1 MQLTLHALDRIKRF
15 DGRYHAFITVARER
29 ACSDAARADREIA
42 AGIDKGP
49 LHGIPYALK
58 DSIDTQG
65 IRTTAGSSTF
75 LDHIPERD
83 AVAATLMREAGGVLL
98 GKLAMYEFG
107 TVGPSFDL
115 PFPAVRNPWD
125 MERITGGSSSGCAAA
140 VAAGFARVVIGSDS
154 GGSIRSPASYCGVV
168 GIKPSYGSLDMAGI
182 FPLSPAVDHI
192 GIMATSVE
200 EAAICLDVLQ
210 RGNSKSATA
219 DIIRGVSGLKIAYG
233 RNWSAGQADIDVQ
246 KALDETAVRLTAL
259 GAQITEVQLPD
270 YPLIEASG
278 AVLIQAEA
286 FRLHAARLKSVPEL
300 YGCLAFQNL
309 ASGVMLSPDDEAAAC
324 YLKRTTTETF
334 DRTIFH
340 NFDAL
345 LLASTLTCAPAFSE
359 FDGKTPRW
367 TEMRTIPFNLTGHPA
382 LAVPSALSSR
392 GLPLGLQIV
401 GRHGGEAMVCRIGA
415 ACSAHLRCPEL
426 AGELAKNPG

>member
-1 MQLTLHALDRIKRF
+1 MQITLYALDRIKRF
-15 DGRYHAFITVARER
+15 DGQYHAFITVTRER
-29 ACSDAARADREIA
+29 ACSDASRADREIA

-75 LDHIPERD
+75 LDHIPGRD
-83 AVAATLMREAGGVLL
+83 AAAATLMREAGGVLL

-107 TVGPSFDL
+107 AVGPSFDL
-115 PFPAVRNPWD
+115 PFSAVRNPWD
-125 MERITGGSSSGCAAA
+125 RNRITGGSSSGCAAA

-168 GIKPSYGSLDMAGI
+168 GLKPTYGLLDDTGI
-182 FPLSPAVDHI
+182 FPLSPSVDHA
-192 GIMATSVE
+192 GIMAASVE
-200 EAAICLDVLQ
+200 DAAICLDVLQ
-210 RGNSKSATA
+210 GRKPKAATA
-219 DIIRGVSGLKIAYG
+219 DVSRGVCGLRIAYG

-246 KALDETAVRLTAL
+246 KALDEAAARLSAL

-270 YPLIEASG
+270 YELIEACG

-286 FRLHAARLKSVPEL
+286 FRLHATRLKSMPEL

-309 ASGVMLSPDDEAAAC
+309 ASGAILTQGDEAAARD
-324 YLKRTTTETF
+324 LKRRTAETF
-334 DRTIFH
+334 DRAIFQH
-340 NFDAL
+340 FDAL
-345 LLASTLTCAPAFSE
+345 LLASTLTSAPAFSE

-367 TEMRTIPFNLTGHPA
+367 TAMRTIPFNLTGHPA
-382 LAVPSALSSR
+382 LAVPSTLSSH

-415 ACSAHLRCPEL
+415 ACAAHLRCPEL